1 MNIIINS
8 KFRQKLKFLV
18 VKKNQNWKRIF
29 LNLFDSIIFKN
40 TKKNINILLTG
51 GSTIKKLYIFWS
63 KNFKFYK
70 KKFNFFVSDERLFV
84 NNKYTNSYNIQNNF
98 LINIARFEYKFF
110 KINSY
115 PKSILDELNNYSKK
129 IKKIDIAIL
138 SLGKDGHLASIFNRK
153 KRLEKFF
160 FCEVKNRYPF
170 RISAG
175 INEIKKTKVLIILVV
190 GFKKGKQLKKSL
202 SNKNSILHSILSNNN
217 NFFLIDYLAYKGYTC

>member
-1 MNIIINS
+1 MKIIINP

-160 FCEVKNRYPF
+160 FVK
-170 RISAG
+170 
-175 INEIKKTKVLIILVV
+175 
-190 GFKKGKQLKKSL
+190 
-202 SNKNSILHSILSNNN
+202 
-217 NFFLIDYLAYKGYTC
+217 